1 MIIIL
6 IVVFFVAAW
15 IAIII
20 SSFIS
25 DANMIQ
31 LIFAILSGL
40 TASVITGLIT
50 VIKKLN
56 YISDILNKSDNSD
69 KKE

>member
-6 IVVFFVAAW
+6 IVVFFAAAW
-15 IAIII
+15 LALII

-56 YISDILNKSDNSD
+56 YISDMLSKSNNSD

>member
-1 MIIIL
+1 
-6 IVVFFVAAW
+6 
-15 IAIII
+15 
-20 SSFIS
+20 
-25 DANMIQ
+25 MIQ